1 MSSLLSPSSNSKD
14 KPLKGETIAILVA
27 SGFNEDDMTNAQR
40 ALTETGAK
48 IKIVSTEQGLAQGWH
63 DNIWSHY
70 FAVEDQIASA
80 LAADYSM
87 LLVPGGQR
95 SLDKLKLS
103 AHTTRFV
110 KGFLNAGK
118 PVALFSEAVQLLA
131 HVGMID
137 GKTVTGTINQKD
149 AMVSAGGI
157 WSDEPIVIADNVMT
171 AQVTKETLN
180 VVTATTVTHFL
191 TIPDDL
197 RMAA

>member
-1 MSSLLSPSSNSKD
+1 MPTMLSQSSSKD

-70 FAVEDQIASA
+70 FAVEDQISSA

-95 SLDKLKLS
+95 SLDKLKVS

-110 KGFLNAGK
+110 RGFMNAGK

-131 HVGMID
+131 HVGMAD
-137 GKTVTGTINQKD
+137 GKNVTGTENQKA
-149 AMVSAGGI
+149 AMIAAGAT
-157 WSDEPIVIADNVMT
+157 WSDEPIVITENVMT

-180 VVTATTVTHFL
+180 AVTSATVDHFL